1 MMMISV
7 AKLCIKVFGKGT
19 RITELINHFTV
30 KGPLSLGPI
39 APIELS
45 IVDGLGQMG
54 HGDAVATG
62 QVGDGTGH
70 LEDSAVSSGRQ
81 RQLFHGHTEQ
91 LHAGRVGL
99 GILVNHAFGHLGVAV
114 YMPQSLETLRSEER
128 RVGKECRSRW
138 SPYH

>member
-1 MMMISV
+1 MMMIPI
-7 AKLCIKVFGKGT
+7 AKLRIKVFGKGT

-81 RQLFHGHTEQ
+81 RQLSMAPRGNLTP
-91 LHAGRVGL
+91 AGSGSGYRGIMRS
-99 GILVNHAFGHLGVAV
+99 GILAV
-114 YMPQSLETLRSEER
+114 Q
-128 RVGKECRSRW
+128 
-138 SPYH
+138 